1 MLLHQTLTARLST
14 VVMVWLVAGCAGLRE
29 FSSATSPAASSAVS
43 ELQGK
48 WTGTSGWVG
57 AFFFIGDSILTLH
70 IHEDGT
76 FTASV
81 KANFGANNLAKPS
94 TLSGTVVANG
104 NRVTLRN
111 TEGPWTWLTLVRT
124 GNTLYGVAVDP
135 AFEASVMLRLDRET
149 ARG

>member
-1 MLLHQTLTARLST
+1 MLLHQTVTARLST
-14 VVMVWLVAGCAGLRE
+14 VVMVWLVAGCAGLGE
-29 FSSATSPAASSAVS
+29 FSAATSPAALNAVS

-57 AFFFIGDSILTLH
+57 APWYIGESILTLH
-70 IHEDGT
+70 IREDGT

-81 KANFGANNLAKPS
+81 KPNGGANNLAKPS

-111 TEGPWTWLTLVRT
+111 TEGPWTWLTLVRS
-124 GNTLYGVAVDP
+124 GNTLYGVAADP
-135 AFEASVMLRLDRET
+135 AFEANVMLRLDRET

>member
-1 MLLHQTLTARLST
+1 MWLHQALTARLST
-14 VVMVWLVAGCAGLRE
+14 VVMVWLAAGCAGLGE
-29 FSSATSPAASSAVS
+29 FSAATSPAALSAVI

-57 AFFFIGDSILTLH
+57 AYWYIGESIFTLH
-70 IHEDGT
+70 ILEDGT

-81 KANFGANNLAKPS
+81 KPNGGANNYAKPS
-94 TLSGTVVANG
+94 TLSGTVVENG

-111 TEGPWTWLTLVRT
+111 TEGPWTWLTLVRS

-135 AFEASVMLRLDRET
+135 AFEANVILRLDREG